1 MQRRAAAIYFVFFLV
16 VGAGA
21 YAYIGVA
28 EQTHQPQFE
37 LDGTTIESEGAG
49 AIGGAQYNLSEITH
63 TEGGGHGGGGALV
76 SELSWTNESY
86 RYTGAISNNSTTT
99 IENDSYR
106 VVVPNESGVSQFTLQ
121 AEQNVTAILRDDPAV
136 EDSVATQNGTSYV
149 VYRDNDT
156 LRPLS
161 EYLPEPGTIEFAEG
175 DTIPFESDDGTVEAT
190 IYNVTSS
197 EVQVEWI
204 APQENTVEL
213 SEGQNVTLANGQQYF
228 AHYEHGGDSVQVV
241 PADQYGQY
249 ATTND
254 EQHSFQQRLNGLW
267 IVVIVSGTAAVM
279 ILSSAYLPIR
289 G

>member
-121 AEQNVTAILRDDPAV
+121 AEQNVTAILRNDSAV
-136 EDSVATQNGTSYV
+136 ENEPATQNGTRYV
-149 VYRDNDT
+149 VYRENST
-156 LRPLS
+156 LRPLG
-161 EYLPEPGTIEFAEG
+161 EYLPEPETITFAEG
-175 DTIPFESDDGTVEAT
+175 ETFPYEGNDAT
-190 IYNVTSS
+190 IANVTTS
-197 EVQVEWI
+197 EVRFEW
-204 APQENTVEL
+204 AASTENSVEL
-213 SEGQNVTLANGQQYF
+213 QEGQNVTLANGQQYF
-228 AHYEHGGDSVQVV
+228 AHFHHHESVEVIPV
-241 PADQYGQY
+241 EQYGEFAQ
-249 ATTND
+249 TND
-254 EQHSFQQRLNGLW
+254 ERSTFNERLNGLW
-267 IVVIVSGTAAVM
+267 AIVIISGTAAVLM
-279 ILSSAYLPIR
+279 LGSAYLPVR

>member
-37 LDGTTIESEGAG
+37 LNGTTMGSESAG
-49 AIGGAQYNLSEITH
+49 AIGGTQYDLSEITH
-63 TEGGGHGGGGALV
+63 TEGSHGSGGALV

-99 IENDSYR
+99 VENDSYR
-106 VVVPNESGVSQFTLQ
+106 VIVPNESGVSQFTLQ
-121 AEQNVTAILRDDPAV
+121 AEQNVTAILSDDPAV
-136 EDSVATQNGTSYV
+136 EDSVATQNGTRYA

-161 EYLPEPGTIEFAEG
+161 EYLPEPETVQFAEG
-175 DTIPFESDDGTVEAT
+175 DTIPYESDDGTVDAT
-190 IYNVTSS
+190 VYNVTTS

-204 APQENTVEL
+204 APQDNTVEL
-213 SEGQNVTLANGQQYF
+213 SEGQNVTLADGQQYF
-228 AHYEHGGDSVQVV
+228 THYGHGEDSVQLV
-241 PADQYGQY
+241 PAQQYGQY
-249 ATTND
+249 VATND
-254 EQHSFQQRLNGLW
+254 QQHSFQQRLNGLW
-267 IVVIVSGTAAVM
+267 MIVIVSGTAAVM